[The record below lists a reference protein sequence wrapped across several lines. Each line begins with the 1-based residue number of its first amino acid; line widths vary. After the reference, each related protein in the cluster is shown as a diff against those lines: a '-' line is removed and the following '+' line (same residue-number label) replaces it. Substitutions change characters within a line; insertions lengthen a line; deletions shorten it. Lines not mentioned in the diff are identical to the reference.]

1 MNDEDKT
8 AKWFNSGLELVVVRK
23 NATTTPMHIK
33 RYEPRAL
40 MPTEKFWKELE
51 TKNNSTI
58 SITLDWGD

>member
-1 MNDEDKT
+1 MNNEDKT

-23 NATTTPMHIK
+23 NAITTPMHIK
-33 RYEPRAL
+33 RCEPKAL
-40 MPTEKFWKELE
+40 MPTEEFRKELE